1 MAPSTPLAPSSPENP
16 SVRMVACLRCRFRR
30 SKCTKDKPRCERC
43 RDGNLECVYES
54 GRKVAVN
61 EASLRALQAQVRAY
75 EELLGRRGPS
85 LATDAAAADDNDDD
99 DELEVEDDHVLIGP
113 FTQLTIDRPG
123 AADSFLINVTHLSGV
138 EGSSGLDLNPNV
150 YDPHALP
157 SRRSLV
163 RSQVRL
169 PPLDVARRLFA
180 AQYTYL
186 GTIFAFTDPESFDGE
201 LLAAYH
207 GQPNLADRDACLAY
221 AKVLVILAFG
231 KLYSVNQWID
241 YQGPPGFE
249 YFTQALQLLPDAHE
263 AGSILCVETLTL
275 VGYFLQNMNRH
286 DAAFLHVGMALR
298 MAISLG
304 LHHEVRPSDQSLSD
318 PAREHRRRVW
328 WSVYSMDRILSV
340 KSGNPVTVHDE
351 DIGARLPSAL
361 PGEAPYCPAVVLRHY
376 TRLSQ
381 ILGNITKAVYRK
393 AAAPRSGRRLMASV
407 ESIIAAL
414 ERWERELPDEL
425 RYDPLKLERTRESVS
440 TFSHYYQCINM
451 TARPLLYHVVQK
463 RLADPAG
470 REGPWKEG
478 LSGTTVRVIEKCI
491 GAARE
496 TITMMAEAR
505 KRDLVA
511 TYGYMDG
518 EHVFSAAIVLV
529 MVCAA
534 FPADEANTEAMD
546 TGLEILR
553 GMAERGWNSH
563 MGARYELLT
572 QLRSVFMPGEA
583 APAPA
588 FFGGVSTPWSGVYSP
603 ASDFLGAQ
611 VGVSPGLNFAELP
624 RAAEAVLQENA
635 SGTRAIGSEVVG
647 GGDVDDPL
655 AATFS
660 WIDHTMSGDVSMFDD
675 DAMDRVDAVGSDGP
689 SADGAVVMDFGIW
702 EGSYANPTAD
712 AGYDLR
718 RWGWPTQGP

>member
-1 MAPSTPLAPSSPENP
+1 MAPSTSPAPSSPENP
-16 SVRMVACLRCRFRR
+16 SVRMVACLRCRYRR
-30 SKCTKDKPRCERC
+30 SKCTKEKPKCERC
-43 RDGNLECVYES
+43 RGGNLECVYEEA
-54 GRKVAVN
+54 RRVAVN

-75 EELLGRRGPS
+75 EELLGRRGSP
-85 LATDAAAADDNDDD
+85 LAIDMAADD
-99 DELEVEDDHVLIGP
+99 DELEVEDDHILIGP
-113 FTQLTIDRPG
+113 FTQLNIDRPG

-138 EGSSGLDLNPNV
+138 EGSSGLDLNHNV
-150 YDPHALP
+150 YDPQSLP

-186 GTIFAFTDPESFDGE
+186 GTIFAFTDPESFDRE

-207 GQPNLADRDACLAY
+207 GQPNLADKDACLAY
-221 AKVLVILAFG
+221 AKVLIILAFG

-241 YQGPPGFE
+241 YKGPPGFE

-275 VGYFLQNMNRH
+275 IGYFLQNMNRH
-286 DAAFLHVGMALR
+286 DAAFLYVGMALR

-304 LHHEVRPSDQSLSD
+304 LHNEVRSADQDLPE

-340 KSGNPVTVHDE
+340 KSGNPVTIHDE

-361 PGEAPYCPAVVLRHY
+361 PGETPYCPAVVLRHY

-381 ILGNITKAVYRK
+381 ILGSITKAIYRK
-393 AAAPRSGRRLMASV
+393 AATPRSGRRLMASV

-425 RYDPLKLERTRESVS
+425 RYDPPKLEKTRESVS

-451 TARPLLYHVVQK
+451 TVRPLLYHVVQK
-463 RLADPAG
+463 RLRDPVG
-470 REGPWKEG
+470 RERAWKEG

-496 TITMMAEAR
+496 TIKMMAEAR

-572 QLRSVFMPGEA
+572 QLRSIFMPGEA
-583 APAPA
+583 AATPA
-588 FFGGVSTPWSGVYSP
+588 FFQVGGVATPWSGVYSP
-603 ASDFLGAQ
+603 ASDLLGAQ
-611 VGVSPGLNFAELP
+611 VGVSPVFSFAEP
-624 RAAEAVLQENA
+624 ARGSGAVAQENSSRTIENEAVG
-635 SGTRAIGSEVVG
+635 SGNG
-647 GGDVDDPL
+647 DDPL
-655 AATFS
+655 TTFS
-660 WIDHTMSGDVSMFDD
+660 WIDHTMSEDVSMFNDD
-675 DAMDRVDAVGSDGP
+675 VGMDTAGLDGT
-689 SADGAVVMDFGIW
+689 SADGAMGMDLGIW

-718 RWGWPTQGP
+718 HWGWPTQGP